1 MPIMDFGQHAQ
12 QLSDV
17 SAAPTLTM
25 AQEFDRASTWS
36 DWHGREYSL
45 REEWAYCNAPARRCE
60 GHTAGVRGG
69 SFTAEQGVAPR
80 EMELELLDALR
91 GAEEERRTT
100 KRRTPVSIWGDMGFL
115 L

>member
-1 MPIMDFGQHAQ
+1 MCIRDRY
-12 QLSDV
+12 LSVD
-17 SAAPTLTM
+17 
-25 AQEFDRASTWS
+25 
-36 DWHGREYSL
+36 
-45 REEWAYCNAPARRCE
+45 
-60 GHTAGVRGG
+60 GVRFMG
-69 SFTAEQGVAPR
+69 TAEQGVAPR

>member
-1 MPIMDFGQHAQ
+1 MG
-12 QLSDV
+12 
-17 SAAPTLTM
+17 
-25 AQEFDRASTWS
+25 
-36 DWHGREYSL
+36 
-45 REEWAYCNAPARRCE
+45 
-60 GHTAGVRGG
+60 
-69 SFTAEQGVAPR
+69 TAEQGVAPR